1 MKGEGS
7 DIMLN
12 AIVGRLPFE
21 AGEPHEQVYLRLLME
36 RDGEVRGLQQR
47 LSDSEAGRSASEAEN
62 QLLKEQLRLAKQE
75 IADLRA
81 SLDHER
87 ARRGRGAEP
96 LRVPL
101 GTTAEDDDEV
111 QAQSKSA
118 VRRRPGRIAPET
130 VERLKNDRKGYPVVC
145 PKALGYWQMLVDAG
159 LIDERLRPT
168 SRCGV
173 TVAARIVS
181 RMQTEVDPSI
191 TWTFFER
198 YWKRDHLQSNLKRES
213 EKDRRMY
220 SVVNTIFGLAPDA
233 PYQTKSSFTA

>member
-12 AIVGRLPFE
+12 AIVGRQPSG

-36 RDGEVRGLQQR
+36 RDGEVRGLQQM
-47 LSDSEAGRSASEAEN
+47 LNDSEAGRSAAEAEN
-62 QLLKEQLRLAKQE
+62 RLLKDQLQQALQE
-75 IADLRA
+75 VADLRA
-81 SLDHER
+81 TLER
-87 ARRGRGAEP
+87 ERDRRGRGGEP

-101 GTTAEDDDEV
+101 GTAVDEDDGAD
-111 QAQSKSA
+111 AHRKPS
-118 VRRRPGRIAPET
+118 VRRKPGRIAPET

-145 PKALGYWQMLVDAG
+145 AKALGYWQMLMDAG
-159 LIDERLRPT
+159 LVDERLRLT

-191 TWTFFER
+191 TWAFFER
-198 YWKRDHLQSNLKRES
+198 YWKRDHLQSNLKRAS
-213 EKDRRMY
+213 EKDRSMY

-233 PYQTKSSFTA
+233 PYQTKSSLAV

>member
-1 MKGEGS
+1 
-7 DIMLN
+7 MLN

-47 LSDSEAGRSASEAEN
+47 LNDSEAGRSASEAEN

-101 GTTAEDDDEV
+101 GTTAEEDDEV
-111 QAQSKSA
+111 QVQPKSA
-118 VRRRPGRIAPET
+118 VRRRPSRIAPET
-130 VERLKNDRKGYPVVC
+130 VERLKNDRKGYPAVC
-145 PKALGYWQMLVDAG
+145 PKALGYGQMLVDAG
-159 LIDERLRPT
+159 LIDERL
-168 SRCGV
+168 
-173 TVAARIVS
+173 
-181 RMQTEVDPSI
+181 SI
-191 TWTFFER
+191 TWAFFER